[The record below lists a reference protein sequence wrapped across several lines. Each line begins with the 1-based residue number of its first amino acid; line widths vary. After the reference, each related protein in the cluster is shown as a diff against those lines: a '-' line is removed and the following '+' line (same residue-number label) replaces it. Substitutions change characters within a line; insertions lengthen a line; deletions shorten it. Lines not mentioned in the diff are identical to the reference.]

1 MARYKDGLK
10 VATHVFEAAAWHHN
24 LKVTCGSCGHHAVF
38 DPHKL
43 WWLFTRKGWDDRL
56 TDASRRFWCRQCGA
70 RVGKRIKAAAIELVR
85 ETAQDHGLPFPP
97 EAEWKRA
104 VNRIRS

>member
-10 VATHVFEAAAWHHN
+10 VATDVFEAAAWRYN
-24 LKVTCGSCGHHAVF
+24 LEVSCGSCGHASVF
-38 DPHKL
+38 DPHRL

-56 TDASRRFWCRQCGA
+56 TEASRRFWCRPCGA
-70 RVGKRIKAAAIELVR
+70 RVGKRIKTAAIELVR
-85 ETAQDHGLPFPP
+85 DPAQEHGLPFPP

-104 VNRIRS
+104 TSRFRS